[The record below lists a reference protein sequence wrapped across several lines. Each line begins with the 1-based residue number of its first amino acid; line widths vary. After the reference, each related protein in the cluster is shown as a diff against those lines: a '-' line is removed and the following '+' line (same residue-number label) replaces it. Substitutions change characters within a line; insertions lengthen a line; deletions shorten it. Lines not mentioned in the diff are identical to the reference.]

1 MPLPLTFALR
11 ELRGGLKGFGVFLAC
26 IVLGVA
32 SIAAVGAVREAVLA
46 GIGEHGQVILGGD
59 VEVRL
64 TNQPMT
70 DAQLGYVAG
79 QYDSS
84 LAVNLRSMATAGD
97 GQRTTIELK
106 GIDDAYPLYGS
117 VELSP
122 AMDIQE
128 ALAKRDGFW
137 GVVVDPVV
145 LAKTGAD
152 VGDTLKI
159 GATVFEVRAAV
170 VKEPDQAAD
179 GFTLGARAM
188 VAEASLEDTG
198 LIRLGSLIRYK
209 YRLALP
215 DNVDPDV
222 VTRDLLDRY
231 AEEGWRI
238 RDRSNGAAGLRQF
251 MERLSVFLALAGLT
265 ALVVGGVGVA
275 NATAGFL
282 AGKRETIA
290 TFKSLGA
297 SGSLVFRA
305 YLVQVML
312 LATVGVILG
321 LILGAIIPVAA
332 LAALEDMLPVPAEPG
347 LYAQPLILAAGYGF
361 FTVLA
366 FAVWPLGK
374 SRDVPAAGL
383 FRQMIAP
390 MRGRP
395 RAQYIA
401 LAVIAALG
409 LGGLAMGF
417 SDSRLFT
424 GWFLIGALA
433 SFVILYLAGLA
444 LSKVASIIPRPKNTI
459 WRMALANLHRPG
471 AATANVVLSLGLG
484 LTLLVTIAQIE
495 SNLSAQIKDR
505 LPDDAPAYFFVDV
518 QPNQIDDFEALLQ
531 NHAGVTDVTRA
542 PMLRAAIT
550 RVNGVLAEDAKV
562 APEAQWALRGDRGL
576 SYATDQPEGN
586 QITEGDWWPADYDG
600 PPAISFDANLAQGM
614 DLGIGDTVTFNVM
627 GRAIEAEI
635 YNIREID
642 WSTMGMNFSV
652 IFAPGTLEKAP
663 HSHLVTVRMDPAEE
677 ENLEKAVSQAFPNVT
692 AVHVRDI
699 LETVNSML
707 GDINLA
713 ISGAASAALLAGI
726 LVLAGA
732 MAAGYHDR
740 VRDSVI
746 LKVLGAT
753 RAHVAKTYLVEYA
766 LMGLITAVIAMV
778 LGTLAAWLVMTQ
790 VMQAEW
796 LWQPEVL
803 VGTALIAMIVTV
815 AIGFLG
821 TWRALGE
828 KPAPVLRTE

>member
-1 MPLPLTFALR
+1 MPLPLQFALR

-32 SIAAVGAVREAVLA
+32 AIAAVGAVREAVLD

-59 VEVRL
+59 VEIRL

-70 DAQLGYVAG
+70 EAQLGYVAG
-79 QYDSS
+79 QYETSRVVS
-84 LAVNLRSMATAGD
+84 LRSMAASGS

-106 GIDDAYPLYGS
+106 GVDDAYPLYGTM
-117 VELSP
+117 ELDP
-122 AMDIQE
+122 AMPIQE
-128 ALAKRDGFW
+128 ALEERGGAW
-137 GVVVDPVV
+137 GVVVDPFV
-145 LAKTGAD
+145 LRKTGAL
-152 VGDTLKI
+152 VGDTLRI
-159 GATVFEVRAAV
+159 GALDYQVRATV
-170 VKEPDQAAD
+170 VREPDQAAD

-188 VAEASLEDTG
+188 VANASLEETG

-215 DNVDPDV
+215 DNVNPDV
-222 VTRDLLDRY
+222 ITRDLLDRY
-231 AEEGWRI
+231 ADEGWRI

-290 TFKSLGA
+290 TFKSMGA
-297 SGSLVFRA
+297 SGSLVFRT
-305 YLVQVML
+305 YLTQVML
-312 LATVGVILG
+312 LATVGVALG
-321 LILGAIIPVAA
+321 LILGAILPIAA
-332 LAALEDMLPVPAEPG
+332 LAAMEDMLPVPAEPG
-347 LYAQPLILAAGYGF
+347 LYLQPLILAAGYGF

-366 FAVWPLGK
+366 FAVWPLGQA
-374 SRDVPAAGL
+374 RDVPAAGL
-383 FRQMIAP
+383 FRQMLAP

-395 RAQYIA
+395 RPQYIVIAVISA
-401 LAVIAALG
+401 LA
-409 LGGLAMGF
+409 LGGLALAF

-424 GWFLIGALA
+424 GWFLVGAVA
-433 SFVILYLAGLA
+433 SFAILYLAGIA
-444 LSKVASIIPRPKNTI
+444 LTKVAAIIPRPKNTV

-518 QPNQIDDFEALLQ
+518 QPNQIDGFEDLLR
-531 NHAGVTDVTRA
+531 NHPGVSEVTRA
-542 PMLRAAIT
+542 PMLRAAII
-550 RVNGVLAEDAKV
+550 RVNGVRAEDAEV

-576 SYATDQPEGN
+576 SYAVEQPEGN
-586 QITEGDWWPADYDG
+586 EIIKGDWWPTDYDG

-614 DLGIGDTVTFNVM
+614 GLEIGDTVTFNVM

-635 YNIREID
+635 YNIRTID
-642 WSTMGMNFSV
+642 WSSMGMNFSV
-652 IFAPGTLEKAP
+652 IFAPGTLEQAP
-663 HSHLVTVRMDPAEE
+663 HSHLVTVRMAADQE
-677 ENLEKAVSQAFPNVT
+677 ENLEKAVAETFPNVT

-753 RAHVAKTYLVEYA
+753 RGHIAKTYLVEYA
-766 LMGLITAVIAMV
+766 LMGLITALIAMV

-803 VGTALIAMIVTV
+803 VGTALIAMVVTV
-815 AIGFLG
+815 AFGFAG